1 MSGLKAAVYGTVLSL
16 WTLPALADSQ
26 PAGDAALPG
35 AGCGQFGP
43 QFGPMWH
50 HGWGGGHGFFGPFL
64 PVLAVIGVIA
74 IVLWIARWAGF
85 NPANRGGQKPAA
97 GSRALEILEERF
109 ARGEIDK
116 AEFEDRRK
124 MLGHPA

>member
-1 MSGLKAAVYGTVLSL
+1 MSRWKAAAYGAAFSL
-16 WTLPALADSQ
+16 YSLPVLADSQ

-35 AGCGQFGP
+35 AGCP
-43 QFGPMWH
+43 QFGPMWR

-64 PVLAVIGVIA
+64 PILAVIGAIA

-85 NPANRGGQKPAA
+85 APASRAGQKPAA
-97 GSRALEILEERF
+97 GSRAMEVLEERF

-116 AEFEDRRK
+116 AEFEDKRRT
-124 MLGHPA
+124 LGHSA